1 MMFRDGN
8 GGDLVVRQRCNAER
22 VYARRLKPVLDRALA
37 GALLVPLAPFALV
50 IGVAVRAS
58 LGPPVLYRQTRVGR
72 GGEPFV
78 MLKFRT
84 MTPDRRISMV
94 PFEGAERRVSFEA
107 TDDPR
112 HTRLGDLLRR
122 CSLDEVPQ
130 LWNIVRGEMSLV
142 GPRPEV
148 PPAVETYPEH
158 AEERHLVRPGLTGLW
173 QVTARGTQPMEQ
185 GVGVDI
191 EYVRRVSFRLDCWIL
206 YRTLPVVLGSARRPT
221 P

>member
-1 MMFRDGN
+1 
-8 GGDLVVRQRCNAER
+8 VPSQRCNVER
-22 VYARRLKPVLDRALA
+22 VYARRLKPVLDRVLA
-37 GALLVPLAPFALV
+37 GALLVPLAPAV
-50 IGVAVRAS
+50 IVIAAAVRTS
-58 LGPPVLYRQTRVGR
+58 LGAPVIYRQTRVGR
-72 GGEPFV
+72 DGKPFT

-84 MTPDRRISMV
+84 MTPDRRVAAV
-94 PFEGAERRVSFEA
+94 PFEGVDRRVSFEA

-122 CSLDEVPQ
+122 CSLDELPQ

-148 PPAVETYPEH
+148 PPAVATYPEH

-191 EYVRRVSFRLDCWIL
+191 EYVRRISFRLDCWIL
-206 YRTLPVVLGSARRPT
+206 YRTLPVVVGSARHRARLAEDET
-221 P
+221 PSGS